1 MLLRMNG
8 ESSWCA
14 NICPRP
20 RLTTCSNCLK
30 LTIRIIF
37 RTCNLQIILRPITS
51 FQQGIKAD
59 SVDEQTG
66 HCTYFRS
73 SKFWV
78 QFQVFLM
85 SKSPMVVG
93 PAWEYQR
100 LFFCHNFLVLHWNI
114 LRRVLKRAW
123 PPVWASLARL
133 KRTNQRFSYFISS
146 FRPLALSRS
155 VRQGSRI
162 PQTVPFIAIMIF
174 DQYKY
179 LLFCLFSLLDS
190 SAPTDFLFIF
200 TETCLDIWR
209 HSAMKKL

>member
-1 MLLRMNG
+1 MH
-8 ESSWCA
+8 
-14 NICPRP
+14 
-20 RLTTCSNCLK
+20 K
-30 LTIRIIF
+30 LATVHIF
-37 RTCNLQIILRPITS
+37 GGQNL
-51 FQQGIKAD
+51 
-59 SVDEQTG
+59 E
-66 HCTYFRS
+66 YS
-73 SKFWV
+73 SKFFDEQITNGSWTY
-78 QFQVFLM
+78 M
-85 SKSPMVVG
+85 RITRG
-93 PAWEYQR
+93 C
-100 LFFCHNFLVLHWNI
+100 FFCHNFLVLHWNI

-133 KRTNQRFSYFISS
+133 KRTNQRFSYFIPS

-179 LLFCLFSLLDS
+179 FLFCLFSLLDS
-190 SAPTDFLFIF
+190 SASTDFLFIF

>member
-1 MLLRMNG
+1 MNKLATVHIFVRQTF
-8 ESSWCA
+8 SSV
-14 NICPRP
+14 P
-20 RLTTCSNCLK
+20 S
-30 LTIRIIF
+30 
-37 RTCNLQIILRPITS
+37 
-51 FQQGIKAD
+51 
-59 SVDEQTG
+59 
-66 HCTYFRS
+66 
-73 SKFWV
+73 
-78 QFQVFLM
+78 FLM
-85 SKSPMVVG
+85 SKSRTVVG

-133 KRTNQRFSYFISS
+133 KRTNQRFSYFIPS

-179 LLFCLFSLLDS
+179 FLFCLFSLLDS
-190 SAPTDFLFIF
+190 SASTDFLFIF
-200 TETCLDIWR
+200 TETFLDIWR
-209 HSAMKKL
+209 HNAMKKL